1 MVKIYIDAGHG
12 GTDPGAVGN
21 GLQEKD
27 LTLAISKKIKDLL
40 NVYDNTQVKLSRTS
54 DKTLSLGQRTADANK
69 WGADLLV
76 SVHINAGGGQGY
88 EDFTYNA
95 QYNGKE
101 RTTAYQN
108 IINDEVIKA
117 TEFSNR
123 GKKQS
128 NFHMVRESVMP
139 AILTENGFIDNRS
152 DADKLKSDDF
162 INKIAQGH
170 VNGIVKIFGLKKS
183 VSKPVE
189 SKPSTNKS
197 IEQLAQEVI
206 AGKHGTGNA
215 RKKALGSQYEAVQ
228 KRVNE
233 ILLGGS
239 KPKKSI
245 SQMADEIIAG
255 KHGNGH
261 ENRRKSLGISQ
272 SEYEKVRKEVN
283 KRL

>member
-1 MVKIYIDAGHG
+1 MTKIYIDAGHG

-21 GLQEKD
+21 GLREKD

-40 NVYDNTQVKLSRTS
+40 NDYDNTQVKLSRTS
-54 DKTLSLGQRTADANK
+54 DKTLSLNQRTDDANA

-88 EDFTYNA
+88 EDFTYNG
-95 QYNGKE
+95 QYKGKE

-108 IINDEVIKA
+108 IINDEVVKA
-117 TEFSNR
+117 TGFSNR
-123 GKKQS
+123 GKKQA
-128 NFHMVRESVMP
+128 NFHMVRESTMP

-152 DADKLKSDDF
+152 DADKLKSDAF

-170 VNGIVKIFGLKKS
+170 VNGIVKIFGLKKKS
-183 VSKPVE
+183 VSKP
-189 SKPSTNKS
+189 SASKS

-245 SQMADEIIAG
+245 SQMATEVIQG
-255 KHGNGH
+255 NHGNGH
-261 ENRRKSLGISQ
+261 DNRRKSLGISQ
-272 SEYEKVRKEVN
+272 AEYNKVRAEVN